1 MLACSRLSIRSIIT
15 GKYTIS
21 PARWHTRSA
30 ILYPVHSILPRCKLL
45 QIKFLSTQQQQRK
58 PSIERHENI
67 YTIPNILTLTRLAS
81 APIIAYCIIKDQH
94 LIATGLLAYAT
105 VTDLLDGWIARRYKL
120 ESVVGTVIDPMA
132 DKFLMLSLVGSLA
145 YQGRLPMWLV
155 VIILGRDVLL
165 GISAIYYRW
174 ISLPPPKSFTRYWD
188 FSLPSA
194 EVHPTTISKV
204 NTMLQFFLMAALT
217 VDPLLTFT
225 AFNFAPY
232 IPTMQ

>member
-1 MLACSRLSIRSIIT
+1 MVACSSRTSFRSMIAGRCT
-15 GKYTIS
+15 FN
-21 PARWHTRSA
+21 PAV
-30 ILYPVHSILPRCKLL
+30 IYPVHSRLPRCKLL
-45 QIKFLSTQQQQRK
+45 QIKFLSTHQPQQPQQRK
-58 PSIERHENI
+58 PIERHEYI
-67 YTIPNILTLTRLAS
+67 YTIPNILTLSRMAS
-81 APIIAYCIIKDQH
+81 APVIAYCIIKDQH
-94 LIATGLLAYAT
+94 LIASGLLAYAT

-120 ESVVGTVIDPMA
+120 ESVAGTVIDPMA

-145 YQGRLPMWLV
+145 YQGRLPIWLA

-188 FSLPSA
+188 FTLPSA

-204 NTMLQFFLMAALT
+204 NTMLQFLLMVALT
-217 VDPLLTFT
+217 VDPLLTST